1 LRDADTLRE
10 RNRKIGF
17 RGGKEQ
23 ARFILDNRT
32 QIAAELA
39 GLWIKGRDRGDATLQ
54 IRQKFL
60 QEKPTRWQNKNESC
74 REKNFV
80 RMNTV
85 MSLYVQSLYTVWR
98 EEDKY
103 SFFLSFFLIV

>member
-39 GLWIKGRDRGDATLQ
+39 GLWIKGRDRGTQ
-54 IRQKFL
+54 RCKSGRNFCNI
-60 QEKPTRWQNKNESC
+60 KPTRWQNKNESC
-74 REKNFV
+74 RKK
-80 RMNTV
+80 T
-85 MSLYVQSLYTVWR
+85 L
-98 EEDKY
+98 
-103 SFFLSFFLIV
+103 